1 MRSRGGARREM
12 PRQFPTYGPRLRP
25 RRDATFAAPPVSPSA
40 ERLVLYQNQPPPW
53 LTTAPPCDSGTV
65 CATISS
71 VCWSIC
77 FSTAVAPGS
86 SSCPSTEVMP
96 ALIPS
101 ASIFQRRSPHRFVA
115 FESRRR
121 IADAPRE
128 RVNAGRRFSS
138 KKLRLVRFDIAEGI
152 CYPITQ

>member
-1 MRSRGGARREM
+1 MRSRGGAWRE
-12 PRQFPTYGPRLRP
+12 PTSVPDLW
-25 RRDATFAAPPVSPSA
+25 APPPASPSA
-40 ERLVLYQNQPPPW
+40 ERLVLYQNQPPPCAVDDS
-53 LTTAPPCDSGTV
+53 APCASGTV

-71 VCWSIC
+71 VCWNIC

-96 ALIPS
+96 ALIPP

-121 IADAPRE
+121 IADALCE
-128 RVNAGRRFSS
+128 RVNAERRFSS
-138 KKLRLVRFDIAEGI
+138 KKRKKLRPGLFDIAEGI